1 MDHGVKGTTMVL
13 YRPAG
18 TAPAVRTRHLAR
30 RAAGPDNGRPSR
42 HRPRSTPR
50 APVPT
55 GTRQRRQATAAGV
68 AAIVLW
74 SGLAVLT
81 TGTGAVPPF
90 QLLALGFAIGGA
102 VAMLPLLRPGGGGP
116 GALRQPASAFALA
129 AGALFGYHALYFFAL
144 KSAPA
149 VEANLLNYLW
159 PLLIVVFAA
168 ALPGQ
173 RIGRR
178 QLLGAAL
185 GLAGAV
191 LIVTRGE
198 RLGLEP
204 AFLPGYLAA
213 LAAAVTWA
221 GYSVINRRFADV
233 PSAAIAGPCLA
244 TAVLGGV
251 AHLLF
256 ETTVAPTPGQ
266 WLAIVVMGAGPVGA
280 AFWLWDRGTKRGNL
294 GLLGT
299 LAYAAPL
306 LSTAWLV
313 LLGRTAPHWSQAA
326 ACALIVAGG
335 LLALTAPR
343 AQPSPATTPPTR
355 T

>member
-1 MDHGVKGTTMVL
+1 MAT
-13 YRPAG
+13 
-18 TAPAVRTRHLAR
+18 
-30 RAAGPDNGRPSR
+30 GPD
-42 HRPRSTPR
+42 HR
-50 APVPT
+50 
-55 GTRQRRQATAAGV
+55 RRATAAGI

-74 SGLAVLT
+74 SSLAVLT

-102 VAMLPLLRPGGGGP
+102 VALLPLLRR
-116 GALRQPASAFALA
+116 GADGLAGLRQPAAAFGLA
-129 AGALFGYHALYFFAL
+129 TAALFGYHALYFFAL

-168 ALPGQ
+168 ALPGA
-173 RIGRR
+173 RIRRR
-178 QLLGAAL
+178 QIAGAAL

-198 RLGLEP
+198 CLGLEP
-204 AFLPGYLAA
+204 AHLPGYLAA
-213 LAAAVTWA
+213 LAAALTWA
-221 GYSVINRRFADV
+221 GYSVLNRLFADV

-244 TAVLGGV
+244 TAALGAV

-266 WLAIVVMGAGPVGA
+266 WLAIAAMGAGPVGA
-280 AFWLWDRGTKRGNL
+280 AFWLWDRGTKRGDIAAL
-294 GLLGT
+294 GI

-306 LSTAWLV
+306 LSTAWLL
-313 LLGRTAPHWSQAA
+313 LLGRTPPHWTHAA

-335 LLALTAPR
+335 LLGVAGK
-343 AQPSPATTPPTR
+343 PAAPTR
-355 T
+355 IGDGGS